1 MRTFLTAMFLLVAG
15 MLTSVVCPAQTTYK
29 FTYDAS
35 GNRLTRAVIL
45 LKSATIP
52 VDTLQAKQVEKP
64 LDDQIGL
71 QKTRIYPNPTK
82 GLLRID
88 LPALTEQEATI
99 SLHDTNG
106 RLIIQQ
112 PAIELNNELNLTVY
126 PSGVYIM
133 IIQIGQNDRKEW
145 KIIKQ

>member
-1 MRTFLTAMFLLVAG
+1 MKPLYILALLLFVVLFSVTAQ
-15 MLTSVVCPAQTTYK
+15 SQTTYQ
-29 FTYDAS
+29 FTYDSS
-35 GNRLTRAVIL
+35 GNRLTRSVIL

-52 VDTLQAKQVEKP
+52 KDSLVAEELKTP

-88 LPALTEQEATI
+88 LPALTEHEAI
-99 SLHDTNG
+99 IRLHDSNG

-112 PAIELNNELNLTVY
+112 TAVESDNELNLSAY
-126 PSGVYIM
+126 PSGIYIM
-133 IIQIGQNDRKEW
+133 SIQIGQNDRKEW
-145 KIIKQ
+145 KIIKE

>member
-1 MRTFLTAMFLLVAG
+1 MKPLYILALLLFAVLFSVTAQ
-15 MLTSVVCPAQTTYK
+15 SQTTYQ
-29 FTYDAS
+29 FTYDNS
-35 GNRLTRAVIL
+35 GNRFTRSVIL

-52 VDTLQAKQVEKP
+52 NDSLVAKELKTP

-88 LPALTEQEATI
+88 LPALNEQEAI
-99 SLHDTNG
+99 IRLHDSTG

-112 PAIELNNELNLTVY
+112 TAVEVNNELNFSTY
-126 PSGVYIM
+126 PSGIYIM
-133 IIQIGQNDRKEW
+133 SIQVGQNDRKEW
-145 KIIKQ
+145 KIIKE

>member
-1 MRTFLTAMFLLVAG
+1 MKLIYILTCLLVAVLFSG
-15 MLTSVVCPAQTTYK
+15 ITHAQTNFG

-52 VDTLQAKQVEKP
+52 SDSLQAKQAEKISEE
-64 LDDQIGL
+64 QIGL
-71 QKTRIYPNPTK
+71 QKTLIYPNPTK

-88 LPALTEQEATI
+88 LPALTQQEAII
-99 SLHDTNG
+99 SLYDSNG

-112 PAIELNNELNLTVY
+112 HAVELNNELNLYTY
-126 PSGVYIM
+126 PSGIYIM
-133 IIQIGQNDRKEW
+133 SIQIGQNDRKEW
-145 KIIKQ
+145 KIIKE